1 MVERIAKADMGLKTD
16 TELKEMF
23 LEYRDND
30 LHYIAYDWVVWEL
43 NNIYANET
51 RDTMERLGK
60 SAKLKQEEIL
70 AIYGVVLKPEDKSSL
85 YKLREIA
92 GRWGKMPINEKKR
105 LHQRYRWIPC
115 PDYHYPPFTFKQF
128 SDYVKNIKN
137 ETAKDQMSYDGV
149 IKLLKPS
156 KSERALFDRTRRLTY
171 IKDFKDDA
179 KRVRFCD
186 AQLMY
191 GEIAKRMGMTLKD
204 VSYMTAEEITGFLG
218 KGTKV
223 KKSLIE
229 ERTKGFVLYY
239 DKGHKVRCVSGDGI
253 GRALEEIGYKTAAVG
268 LGEIKGTVASQGYA
282 KGRAIIVKSMAD
294 LHKVKKGDIMVAI
307 ATVPDFV
314 PAMERASGIIAEEG
328 GITSH
333 AAIVSRELRLPCI
346 VGATNVTRIIRDGDM
361 LELDATNGKVKIL
374 K

>member
-1 MVERIAKADMGLKTD
+1 
-16 TELKEMF
+16 
-23 LEYRDND
+23 
-30 LHYIAYDWVVWEL
+30 YDWVVWEL
-43 NNIYANET
+43 NNIYANEAK
-51 RDTMERLGK
+51 DTVERLGK
-60 SAKLKQEEIL
+60 RAGLSQESIL

-92 GRWGKMPINEKKR
+92 GRWGKMPIKERKR
-105 LHQRYRWIPC
+105 LHQKYRWIPC

-128 SDYVKNIKN
+128 SDYVRNIKN
-137 ETAKDQMSYDGV
+137 EKAKDQMGYEEV

-156 KSERALFDRTRRLTY
+156 KREKALFDRTRRLTY

-186 AQLMY
+186 AQLIY
-191 GEIAKRMGMTLKD
+191 GEIAKRMGMTLKE
-204 VSYMTAEEITGFLG
+204 VSYMTADEITGFLG
-218 KGTKV
+218 EGTKV
-223 KKSLIE
+223 DEGLIE
-229 ERTKGFVLYY
+229 ERMNGFVLYY
-239 DKGHKVRCVSGDGI
+239 GKGHQVICVSGDGM
-253 GRALEEIGYKTAAVG
+253 RRTLEEIGYKTAEVES
-268 LGEIKGTVASQGYA
+268 GEIKGTVASQGYA
-282 KGRAIIVKSMAD
+282 KGRAIIVRSMSD

-346 VGATNVTRIIRDGDM
+346 VGAANVTRIIRDGDI
-361 LELDATNGKVKIL
+361 LELDADNGVVKII
-374 K
+374 